1 MSKSIFV
8 SGEDLVIDRVFLGW
22 KERISRIIDRGHYE
36 VACSQEAHA
45 HYGDKFTRTDACLYF
60 IRGALS
66 ETFRKSLREK
76 ENAHEM

>member
-8 SGEDLVIDRVFLGW
+8 SGEDLVIGRVFLEW

>member
-8 SGEDLVIDRVFLGW
+8 SGEDLVIGRVFLGW
-22 KERISRIIDRGHYE
+22 KESILRIIDRGHYE